1 MVTRRSVFVRPIR
14 DQDSDRP
21 PNYKFINI
29 TLKMEATKGDRVLNS
44 LGNRILSLEDKIEK
58 EMEKKKKPS
67 PYFAEV
73 EENETR
79 KLVEDLKNENTKR
92 KTLADVKLFFLPRV
106 VIYRL
111 SHGWSCINPCINPRA
126 QVSSRDRRSSDDT
139 GEGVDT
145 GFDTAPTM

>member
-79 KLVEDLKNENTKR
+79 HLVEDLKNENTKR
-92 KTLADVKLFFLPRV
+92 KTMADVKLFFT
-106 VIYRL
+106 L
-111 SHGWSCINPCINPRA
+111 SGNI
-126 QVSSRDRRSSDDT
+126 
-139 GEGVDT
+139 
-145 GFDTAPTM
+145 